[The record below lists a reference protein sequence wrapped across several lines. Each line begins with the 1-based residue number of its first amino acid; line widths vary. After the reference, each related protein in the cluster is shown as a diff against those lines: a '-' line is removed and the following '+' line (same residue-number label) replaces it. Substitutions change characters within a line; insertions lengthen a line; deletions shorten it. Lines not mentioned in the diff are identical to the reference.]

1 MAQDTELRQ
10 RLQRVRDFVR
20 WGASRFNEAGLWFG
34 HGTDNAWDDALV
46 LVMHALHL
54 PDEQGPEVLDAQ
66 LLDAEK
72 TAVLKLL
79 RRRLDERLPAP
90 YITGEAWFAGLRF
103 QVDQRV
109 LIPRSPLAELIDRR
123 FSPWLTTDPA
133 RILDLCTGC
142 GCIGIACAY
151 AFPDAEIDLSDV
163 SQDALDVADLNI
175 AGHGLQERT
184 RTLASDLFAKLDGPY
199 DLIVANPPY
208 VDEEDLAMLP
218 DEYRHEPLLAL
229 ASGADGLDLTRRLL
243 QEAEQHLTE
252 EGVLIVELGNS
263 WVHLDS
269 EYPQIDFNW
278 LEFEHGGHGV
288 FALTRRQLQANRQY
302 LTRPA
307 RRLQ

>member
-1 MAQDTELRQ
+1 MARDTELLQ
-10 RLQRVRDFVR
+10 RLQTLRDFVR

-34 HGTDNAWDDALV
+34 HGTDNAWDEALTLV
-46 LVMHALHL
+46 LHALYL
-54 PDEQGPEVLDAQ
+54 PDEEGPEVLDAR
-66 LLDAEK
+66 LLDDEK
-72 TAVLKLL
+72 AAVLKLL
-79 RRRLDERLPAP
+79 RRRLNERLPAP
-90 YITGEAWFAGLRF
+90 YLTGEAWFAGLRF

-109 LIPRSPLAELIDRR
+109 LIPRSPLAEVIERR
-123 FSPWLTTDPA
+123 FSPWLTSDPE

-151 AFPDAEIDLSDV
+151 AFPDAEIDLADIST
-163 SQDALDVADLNI
+163 DALAVAELNV
-175 AGHGLQERT
+175 AGHGLQQRV

-199 DLIVANPPY
+199 DLIIANPPY
-208 VDEEDLAMLP
+208 VDDEDLATLP

-229 ASGADGLDLTRRLL
+229 ASGPDGLDLTRRLL

-269 EYPQIDFNW
+269 EYPQIDFHSA
-278 LEFEHGGHGV
+278 ESVAVGHGV